1 MSSLF
6 RLERIL
12 LKLKETN
19 TPKDITYHIKESP
32 KAQMNISSG
41 NYGIIIKG
49 LNIAPKK
56 SPQEL
61 YMSFTY
67 NCSDIK

>member
-6 RLERIL
+6 RFKRTL

-19 TPKDITYHIKESP
+19 TPKDIYHIKESP

-61 YMSFTY
+61 YMSFTH

>member
-1 MSSLF
+1 
-6 RLERIL
+6 
-12 LKLKETN
+12 
-19 TPKDITYHIKESP
+19 
-32 KAQMNISSG
+32 MNISSG

-67 NCSDIK
+67 NFSDIKMTFKNEIRCAVREYPCPHT

>member
-6 RLERIL
+6 RLKRTL

-19 TPKDITYHIKESP
+19 TPKDIYHIKESP

-41 NYGIIIKG
+41 NYGIIIK
-49 LNIAPKK
+49 
-56 SPQEL
+56 
-61 YMSFTY
+61 
-67 NCSDIK
+67 D